1 MSSTCYFAVAFPKK
15 ASKRRIWAGI
25 EWLVSVFPG
34 IPLLPVALRAG
45 HPPQGCAA
53 RAGRKDGR
61 KDDSRVPPA
70 LCRLLCLFPTPA
82 IISAC
87 LLSFLHISF
96 LSLSQAALLT
106 SEASGTGPLQ
116 SRPWMEA
123 WALHSPES
131 CSCAEILAWVR
142 SSFGTVDLNVKVA
155 GRAHCGSFQCYKLFA
170 IIEQLRL
177 EGILNLQFHIFE
189 IAPI

>member
-1 MSSTCYFAVAFPKK
+1 MSSTCCFAVAFPKK

-53 RAGRKDGR
+53 RAGRKD
-61 KDDSRVPPA
+61 DSRVPPA

-87 LLSFLHISF
+87 LLSFLHVSF
-96 LSLSQAALLT
+96 LALSQDALLT
-106 SEASGTGPLQ
+106 SEALGTGPLQ
-116 SRPWMEA
+116 SQ
-123 WALHSPES
+123 
-131 CSCAEILAWVR
+131 
-142 SSFGTVDLNVKVA
+142 
-155 GRAHCGSFQCYKLFA
+155 AHCSHGHGWKLGHFTA
-170 IIEQLRL
+170 PRAAPALKSWL
-177 EGILNLQFHIFE
+177 E
-189 IAPI
+189 